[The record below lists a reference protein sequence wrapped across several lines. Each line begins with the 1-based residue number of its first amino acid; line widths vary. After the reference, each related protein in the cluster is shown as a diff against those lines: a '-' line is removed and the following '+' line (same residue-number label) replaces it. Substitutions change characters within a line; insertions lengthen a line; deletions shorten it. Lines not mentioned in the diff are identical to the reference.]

1 MAQVAEVETDP
12 DLILGP
18 EWRSVTKTKPRTPG
32 WRAVR
37 TADMEHLEKGYY
49 TDAYWE
55 GGCWYTFGLFA
66 GLLRI
71 RKEVRDVQ
79 FWRPHTPAEKRAIK
93 KEVEKENNKPAQ
105 VPRYKGS
112 RR

>member
-1 MAQVAEVETDP
+1 MDTNTAETIDP
-12 DLILGP
+12 DLVLGP
-18 EWRSVTKTKPRTPG
+18 EWKNISIVKPRSPG

-37 TADMEHLEKGYY
+37 TESMEHLEKGYY

-55 GGCWYTFGLFA
+55 GGCWYTFGVFA
-66 GLLRI
+66 GLMRI

-93 KEVEKENNKPAQ
+93 KEIEKENNKPSVQ
-105 VPRYKGS
+105 RRYQGS
-112 RR
+112 RF